1 MTIPI
6 PIEES
11 RKKQEEIVFDMR
23 IPHNMEY
30 VMTSLLRMLIRKGVL
45 TLGEAKWILSSS
57 ESYLH

>member
-11 RKKQEEIVFDMR
+11 RKKQKEIVFDMR

-45 TLGEAKWILSSS
+45 TLGEAKWILSTG